1 MDNKNLE
8 NNIKEYFDQRT
19 IQPSESAW
27 ERLDFMLDNEQNKP
41 SNTNYYWL
49 AGILSVLCLC
59 LIVGF
64 WLRNDDKIVKSIGNK
79 VNKTEIIA
87 LDEEMPI
94 VPAKTVILDDTVS
107 AQQETNTIRSKKATQ
122 IVTQNLRA
130 KHSELNF
137 ENVSIPEIN
146 QKSENE
152 SFELP
157 IKTKKQNA
165 DYELKINAAKLLANV
180 EQEMSSK
187 QTKKL
192 IKIQVDPK
200 QLLAEAE
207 KAAEASFLQKMYKNI
222 QDNAGQIIV
231 VVSNRNFED
240 SNVNTIES
248 MK

>member
-27 ERLDFMLDNEQNKP
+27 ERLDFMLENEQNKP
-41 SNTNYYWL
+41 SNSKYYWL
-49 AGILSVLCLC
+49 AGILGVLC

-64 WLRNDDKIVKSIGNK
+64 WLRNDDKIEKSIGNK

-87 LDEEMPI
+87 FDEEKPI
-94 VPAKTVILDDTVS
+94 GPAKTVILDDTVS
-107 AQQETNTIRSKKATQ
+107 AQQEANTIRSKKETQ

-130 KHSELNF
+130 KHSELDF
-137 ENVSIPEIN
+137 ENVTIPEIN

-152 SFELP
+152 SFELSN
-157 IKTKKQNA
+157 KTKKQNA

-180 EQEMSSK
+180 EQEMSSR

-231 VVSNRNFED
+231 AVSNRNFDD
-240 SNVNTIES
+240 SNTNTIES

>member
-1 MDNKNLE
+1 
-8 NNIKEYFDQRT
+8 
-19 IQPSESAW
+19 
-27 ERLDFMLDNEQNKP
+27 
-41 SNTNYYWL
+41 
-49 AGILSVLCLC
+49 
-59 LIVGF
+59 
-64 WLRNDDKIVKSIGNK
+64 
-79 VNKTEIIA
+79 
-87 LDEEMPI
+87 MPI
-94 VPAKTVILDDTVS
+94 GPAKTVILDDTVS

-180 EQEMSSK
+180 EQEMTSR

>member
-27 ERLDFMLDNEQNKP
+27 ERLDFMLDNEKNKP

-64 WLRNDDKIVKSIGNK
+64 WLRNDGKIEKSIGNK

-94 VPAKTVILDDTVS
+94 VPANTVILDDTVS
-107 AQQETNTIRSKKATQ
+107 AQQEANTIRSKKVTQ
-122 IVTQNLRA
+122 LVTQNLSA
-130 KHSELNF
+130 KHSELDF

-157 IKTKKQNA
+157 INTKKQNA

-240 SNVNTIES
+240 SNANTIES

>member
-49 AGILSVLCLC
+49 AGILGVLCLC

-64 WLRNDDKIVKSIGNK
+64 WLRNVDKIEKPIENK

-94 VPAKTVILDDTVS
+94 GPAKTVILDDTVS
-107 AQQETNTIRSKKATQ
+107 AQQEANTIRSKKETQ

-130 KHSELNF
+130 KHSELDF
-137 ENVSIPEIN
+137 ENVTIPEIN

-152 SFELP
+152 SFELSN
-157 IKTKKQNA
+157 KTKKQNA

-180 EQEMSSK
+180 EQEMSSR